1 MHMPSEEGRKLI
13 EDEIASWSAAR
24 AEAVKALAVMESD
37 AGAETEL
44 TADQRRL
51 IERIDANIAF
61 LKRSLDE

>member
-1 MHMPSEEGRKLI
+1 MPSEEGRKLI

-24 AEAVKALAVMESD
+24 AEAVKALAAMEAD
-37 AGAETEL
+37 AGAEAEV

-61 LKRSLDE
+61 LTRSLAE

>member
-1 MHMPSEEGRKLI
+1 MPSEEGRKLI

-24 AEAVKALAVMESD
+24 AEAVKALAVMEAD
-37 AGAETEL
+37 AGAEAEL

-61 LKRSLDE
+61 LKRSLGE